1 MDVTLDLELLASRS
15 QELPMTYIAVRCL
28 HCQSEQ
34 IVKRG
39 KTAQGTQRY
48 LCQNTLCAVR
58 SFLLNYRNRGC
69 LPEIKQHIIDMSLNA
84 SGVRDTAR
92 SLHICPNTVL
102 RELKKKEVALESV
115 NTALLRTLKP
125 TEITVNVERAGE
137 AEMDEMWSFVGN
149 KRNRRWLWHAID
161 HHTGKVLAYV
171 FGRRQDTVFLQ
182 LKALLAPFGI
192 TNIIPII
199 GAPTRVTSILKST
212 PRQAQH
218 AENRAQALT
227 LRTRISARPQDICFS
242 KSTQRRSSLYS
253 LIAMPL
259 DGGETWPFER
269 KERHDTDSGAA
280 SHPRGA
286 IFSGPY
292 TGPGALWLETKP

>member
-1 MDVTLDLELLASRS
+1 MDVTLDLELLASQS
-15 QELPMTYIAVRCL
+15 QEWPMTYIAVRCL

-69 LPEIKQHIIDMSLNA
+69 LPEIKQQIIDMSLNA

-125 TEITVNVERAGE
+125 TEITVNIERAGE

-149 KRNRRWLWHAID
+149 KGNPRWLWHAID
-161 HHTGKVLAYV
+161 HHTGMVLAYV
-171 FGRRQDTVFLQ
+171 FGRR
-182 LKALLAPFGI
+182 K
-192 TNIIPII
+192 
-199 GAPTRVTSILKST
+199 
-212 PRQAQH
+212 
-218 AENRAQALT
+218 E
-227 LRTRISARPQDICFS
+227 IC
-242 KSTQRRSSLYS
+242 RSYYDSRKSLYLVAACFLDS
-253 LIAMPL
+253 LATLALPAYGYGLRYEYGMFHQRIVH
-259 DGGETWPFER
+259 GYQVETPDAWLRYGHPWEIPRPHDFFR
-269 KERHDTDSGAA
+269 VQVLRACAPGRQRPGTPHHDLGRHRGRADAA
-280 SHPRGA
+280 V
-286 IFSGPY
+286 
-292 TGPGALWLETKP
+292 